1 MSASPNQSENIMVTQ
16 LNLECEDLCQQLKR
30 REDQN
35 QEILKE
41 VERLENENYGL
52 INENINLKENIKRK
66 DG

>member
-52 INENINLKENIKRK
+52 INENLNLKENIKRK